1 MWKSVHKDKNP
12 VCSVLFVVPYTES
25 YLESSKERISKN
37 KVLDCHC
44 NLIVMLVVSP
54 AFI

>member
-37 KVLDCHC
+37 KATKQFLTATVT
-44 NLIVMLVVSP
+44 
-54 AFI
+54 